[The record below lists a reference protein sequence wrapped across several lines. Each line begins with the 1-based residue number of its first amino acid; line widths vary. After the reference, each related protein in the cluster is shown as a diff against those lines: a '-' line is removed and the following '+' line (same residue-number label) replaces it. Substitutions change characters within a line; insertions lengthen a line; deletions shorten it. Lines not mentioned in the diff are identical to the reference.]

1 MGHYLGVINKLLDGS
16 YNSLSTNKKIEIPIE
31 EIIIEESIL
40 DVEFNFTKKI
50 FNQKNLILS
59 GKNSYQVFGEKVLA
73 SLKKNN
79 VNCEIKIL
87 DEYETSKKF
96 AEDLANSL
104 SNYQNIITIGSGSVI
119 DISKFVS
126 SKNNQNL
133 YIFCSSLSAAA
144 TTSTVSLLNKGIKE
158 SVNSKIPDAIIIDL
172 ENLKNAPPRLLRS
185 SLGDVLCR
193 STCQIDWLTSH
204 LLLNTKY
211 DETPFAL
218 QYEDEAFLL
227 KNSKKILQGDYDTL
241 AALSRMTLLNGIAA
255 IIIGSTHAGSMGEHL
270 ISHYIDMFMG
280 NQHPNTL
287 HGEQVGVATIQ
298 ISKMQNQFIKNK
310 TLKFNELNI
319 DEKIFQELFG
329 DNLSSK
335 MFEQFKSKYFNADKI
350 EFINDLLEKN
360 WSLFRAKLAKYLL
373 PTDNIIK
380 ALVECGACV
389 SNEDLKISGKFFNEA
404 IHNSFLLRDRFSYLD
419 IAHYTKTIQE
429 YLVKE

>member
-31 EIIIEESIL
+31 EIIIEESIQ

-287 HGEQVGVATIQ
+287 HGEQVGVATIL
-298 ISKMQNQFIKNK
+298 ISKMQNQFINNK

>member
-16 YNSLSTNKKIEIPIE
+16 YNSLSTKKKIEIPIE

-40 DVEFNFTKKI
+40 NVEFNFTKKI

-158 SVNSKIPDAIIIDL
+158 SVKSKIPDAIIIDL

-218 QYEDEAFLL
+218 
-227 KNSKKILQGDYDTL
+227 I
-241 AALSRMTLLNGIAA
+241 
-255 IIIGSTHAGSMGEHL
+255 
-270 ISHYIDMFMG
+270 
-280 NQHPNTL
+280 
-287 HGEQVGVATIQ
+287 
-298 ISKMQNQFIKNK
+298 
-310 TLKFNELNI
+310 
-319 DEKIFQELFG
+319 
-329 DNLSSK
+329 
-335 MFEQFKSKYFNADKI
+335 
-350 EFINDLLEKN
+350 
-360 WSLFRAKLAKYLL
+360 
-373 PTDNIIK
+373 
-380 ALVECGACV
+380 
-389 SNEDLKISGKFFNEA
+389 
-404 IHNSFLLRDRFSYLD
+404 
-419 IAHYTKTIQE
+419 
-429 YLVKE
+429 

>member
-40 DVEFNFTKKI
+40 NVEFNFTKKI

-158 SVNSKIPDAIIIDL
+158 SVKSKIPDAIIIDL

-204 LLLNTKY
+204 LLLNTEY

-287 HGEQVGVATIQ
+287 HGEQVGVATIL

-360 WSLFRAKLAKYLL
+360 WSLFRVKLAKYLL

>member
-16 YNSLSTNKKIEIPIE
+16 YNSLSTKKKIEIPIE

-40 DVEFNFTKKI
+40 NVEFNFTKKI

-158 SVNSKIPDAIIIDL
+158 SVKSKIPDAIIIDL

-287 HGEQVGVATIQ
+287 HGEQVGVATIL

-360 WSLFRAKLAKYLL
+360 WSLFRVKLAKYLL

>member
-40 DVEFNFTKKI
+40 NVEFNFTKKI

-158 SVNSKIPDAIIIDL
+158 SVKSKIPDAIIIDL

>member
-158 SVNSKIPDAIIIDL
+158 SVKSKIPDAIIIDL

-287 HGEQVGVATIQ
+287 HGEQVGVATIL

-373 PTDNIIK
+373 PTDNIIE